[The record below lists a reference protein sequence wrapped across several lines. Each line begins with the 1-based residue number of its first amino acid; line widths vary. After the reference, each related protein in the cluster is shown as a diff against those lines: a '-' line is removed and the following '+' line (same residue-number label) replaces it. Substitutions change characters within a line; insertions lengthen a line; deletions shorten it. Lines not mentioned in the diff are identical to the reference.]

1 MLDFL
6 KVSSVIALP
15 DGALRELGPH
25 AARLARAEG
34 LSGHARSIE
43 RRLEGS

>member
-6 KVSSVIALP
+6 RITSVVALP
-15 DGALRELGPH
+15 EDGLALLGPH

-34 LSGHARSIE
+34 LTGHARSIE
-43 RRLEGS
+43 RRIEGR